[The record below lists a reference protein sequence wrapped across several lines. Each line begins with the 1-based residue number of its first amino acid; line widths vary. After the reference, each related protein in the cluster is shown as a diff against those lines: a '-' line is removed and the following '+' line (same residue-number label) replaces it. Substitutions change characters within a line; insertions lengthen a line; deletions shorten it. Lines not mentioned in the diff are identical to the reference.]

1 MRTKTVQEHE
11 EVVTA
16 NGRDYRCL
24 FERDA
29 YGGYLVTCEDLPPLM
44 TYGETLAEARTNAA
58 EEISAFADYRS
69 GIEHL
74 LRPEQ
79 W

>member
-1 MRTKTVQEHE
+1 MRTKTLQEHE
-11 EVVTA
+11 EAVTA
-16 NGRDYRCL
+16 NGRDYLCL

-29 YGGYLVTCEDLPPLM
+29 YRGYLVTCEDLPPLM
-44 TYGETLAEARTNAA
+44 VYGETLAEARANAA
-58 EEISAFADYRS
+58 EEIAALADYRS
-69 GIEHL
+69 GAEQV

>member
-16 NGRDYRCL
+16 NGRTTGA
-24 FERDA
+24 ERDA

>member
-1 MRTKTVQEHE
+1 MRTKTLQEHE
-11 EVVTA
+11 ELVTA
-16 NGRDYRCL
+16 NGRDYQCL
-24 FERDA
+24 FECDT

-44 TYGETLAEARTNAA
+44 TYGETLAEARANAI
-58 EEISAFADYRS
+58 EELVALADYRS
-69 GIEHL
+69 GAEQV